1 MIARLGLLISRVFRS
16 AMPDPFVLAVLL
28 TFVTFALALLLTPT
42 PPGKIVDAWAS
53 DLGLWSLLK
62 FAMQM
67 CLILV
72 TGHAL
77 ATSPPV
83 ARLTR
88 RLAQFPRTGAGAAA
102 LVAVLATTTGVLNW
116 GLGLIVGAVAAREVG
131 AAMHRKGLRV
141 HYPLLVASGYLGLM
155 IWHGGFSGSAP
166 LKVTNAAGIAE
177 IFGAAP
183 PIGPIPL
190 DRTLFSPM
198 NLFITG
204 GLLVLLPIVMAALAP
219 RDDNAIRTAESFGIT
234 EPPADD
240 APSVRATNAA
250 ADRQPWLP
258 RMLEETPFISWAVVL
273 LIGVWAWRYY
283 WPSTGPSGIR
293 ALTPDTVNLTML
305 GLGLLLHRT
314 PASYVRAVER
324 AASGAAG
331 IILQFPLYAGIM
343 GIMGATGLTALFAT
357 SLAGFSTT
365 GTLPLTTFFSAAFI
379 NLFVP
384 SGGGQWAIQGP
395 IAMQSAVATGI
406 DPAKM
411 VMAVAYGDQL
421 TNMLQ
426 PFWALPLLAITKAE
440 ARDIVGYTA
449 VAMIAG
455 TVWISLG
462 LLLF

>member
-1 MIARLGLLISRVFRS
+1 MISRLGLLISRAFRS
-16 AMPDPFVLAVLL
+16 VMPDPFVLAVVL
-28 TFVTFALALLLTPT
+28 TFATIALALLLTPT
-42 PPGKIVDAWAS
+42 PFPKVIDAWSS
-53 DLGLWSLLK
+53 DLGIWSLLK

-67 CLILV
+67 SLILV
-72 TGHAL
+72 TGYAL

-88 RLAQFPRTGAGAAA
+88 RLAQLPTTGANAAA

-131 AAMHRKGLRV
+131 AAMHRKGISV
-141 HYPLLVASGYLGLM
+141 HYPLLAAAGYLGLM
-155 IWHGGFSGSAP
+155 VWHGGFSGTAP
-166 LKVTNAAGIAE
+166 LKVTRAADIAE
-177 IFGAAP
+177 IFGATP
-183 PIGPIPL
+183 PISAIPL

-204 GLLVLLPIVMAALAP
+204 GLLILLPLIMAALAP
-219 RDDNAIRTAESFGIT
+219 RDAVAIQRAESFGISDNDGVVASA
-234 EPPADD
+234 EPTGGGDD
-240 APSVRATNAA
+240 RKPL
-250 ADRQPWLP
+250 LP
-258 RMLEETPFISWAVVL
+258 RLLEDTPWISWALVL
-273 LIGVWAWRYY
+273 LIAIWAWRYY
-283 WPSTGPSGIR
+283 FPGDRPSGIR
-293 ALTPDTVNLTML
+293 ELTPDTVNLTML
-305 GLGLLLHRT
+305 GFGLLLHRT
-314 PASYVRAVER
+314 PMSYVRAVER
-324 AASGAAG
+324 AAKGAAG

-357 SLAGFSTT
+357 SLAAIGTG
-365 GTLPLTTFFSAAFI
+365 GTLPLTTFFSAAVVNI
-379 NLFVP
+379 FVP

-395 IAMQSAVATGI
+395 IAMHSAIAAGI

-426 PFWALPLLAITKAE
+426 PFWALPLLAITKVQ

-449 VAMIAG
+449 VAMLAGAAWIA
-455 TVWISLG
+455 LG

>member
-1 MIARLGLLISRVFRS
+1 MIARLGLLISRAFRS
-16 AMPDPFVLAVLL
+16 VMPDPFVLAVLL
-28 TFVTFALALLLTPT
+28 TFVTVALALLLTPAS
-42 PPGKIVDAWAS
+42 PGKIVDAWAS
-53 DLGLWSLLK
+53 EAGLWSLLK
-62 FAMQM
+62 FGMQM

-88 RLAQFPRTGAGAAA
+88 RLAQLPTSAASAAA
-102 LVAVLATTTGVLNW
+102 LVAVLATTTAVLNW

-131 AAMHRKGLRV
+131 AAMHRKGIRV
-141 HYPLLVASGYLGLM
+141 HYPLLAASGYLGLM
-155 IWHGGFSGSAP
+155 VWHGGFSGSAP
-166 LKVTNAAGIAE
+166 LKVTKPSGIAE
-177 IFGAAP
+177 IFGASP

-190 DRTLFSPM
+190 DQTLFSPA

-204 GLLVLLPIVMAALAP
+204 GLLVLLPLIMAALAP
-219 RDDNAIRTAESFGIT
+219 RDDAAIRPADTFGIG
-234 EPPADD
+234 EDSPAD
-240 APSVRATNAA
+240 AASPGVATNTERKAS
-250 ADRQPWLP
+250 LP
-258 RMLEETPFISWAVVL
+258 RILEDTPFVTWALLL
-273 LIGVWAWRYY
+273 LIAVWAWRYY
-283 WPSTGPSGIR
+283 FPSEGPSGIR
-293 ALTPDTVNLTML
+293 ELTLDSANLTML

-314 PASYVRAVER
+314 PASYVRAVEQ

-331 IILQFPLYAGIM
+331 IIIQFPLYAGIM

-357 SLAGFSTT
+357 SLAAFGSGT
-365 GTLPLTTFFSAAFI
+365 TLPLTTFFSASVI

-395 IAMQSAVATGI
+395 IAMQSAVAAGI

-426 PFWALPLLAITKAE
+426 PFWALPLLAITKVE

-449 VAMIAG
+449 VAMLAGGLWIAA
-455 TVWISLG
+455 G

>member
-1 MIARLGLLISRVFRS
+1 MISRLGLLLSRAFRS
-16 AMPDPFVLAVLL
+16 VMPDPFVLAVLL
-28 TFVTFALALLLTPT
+28 TFVTIALALLLTPSSPT
-42 PPGKIVDAWAS
+42 QVVDAWAS
-53 DLGLWSLLK
+53 EIGLWSLLR

-67 CLILV
+67 SLILV
-72 TGHAL
+72 TGYAL

-88 RLAQFPRTGAGAAA
+88 RLAQLPTTGANAAI

-131 AAMHRKGLRV
+131 AAMHRKGVPV
-141 HYPLLVASGYLGLM
+141 HYPLLAASGYLGLM
-155 IWHGGFSGSAP
+155 VWHGGFSGSAP
-166 LKVTNAAGIAE
+166 LKVTSSGGITE

-183 PIGPIPL
+183 PIGPLSL
-190 DRTLFSPM
+190 DLTLFSPM
-198 NLFITG
+198 NLFVTG

-219 RDDNAIRTAESFGIT
+219 RNAATIRTADSFGIT
-234 EPPADD
+234 VDDGEANVPARPPESERK
-240 APSVRATNAA
+240 PLLLR
-250 ADRQPWLP
+250 L
-258 RMLEETPFISWAVVL
+258 LEETPFVSYALVL
-273 LIGVWAWRYY
+273 LIAIWAWRYY
-283 WPSTGPSGIR
+283 WPAEGPSGIR

-343 GIMGATGLTALFAT
+343 GIMTATGLTALFAT
-357 SLAGFSTT
+357 SLAAISTST
-365 GTLPLTTFFSAAFI
+365 TLPLTTFFSAAVI
-379 NLFVP
+379 NVFVP

-395 IAMQSAVATGI
+395 IAMHSAITAGI
-406 DPAKM
+406 EPAKM

-426 PFWALPLLAITKAE
+426 PFWAIPLLAITRVQ
-440 ARDIVGYTA
+440 ARDIVGYTT
-449 VAMIAG
+449 VAMLLGAL
-455 TVWISLG
+455 WISLG

>member
-1 MIARLGLLISRVFRS
+1 MIARLGLLISRAFR
-16 AMPDPFVLAVLL
+16 AVMPDPFVLAVLL
-28 TFVTFALALLLTPT
+28 TLVTIALALMLTPAS
-42 PPGKIVDAWAS
+42 PGKIVDAWAS
-53 DLGLWSLLK
+53 DVGLWSLLK

-88 RLAQFPRTGAGAAA
+88 RLAQVPSTGAGAAA

-131 AAMHRKGLRV
+131 AAMQRKGMRV
-141 HYPLLVASGYLGLM
+141 HYPLLAASGYLGLM

-166 LKVTNAAGIAE
+166 LKVTDAAGIAE
-177 IFGAAP
+177 VFGATP
-183 PIGPIPL
+183 PIGPISL

-204 GLLVLLPIVMAALAP
+204 GLLVLLPLVMAALAP
-219 RDDNAIRTAESFGIT
+219 RDVGTIKSAEAFGINDS
-234 EPPADD
+234 PADEE
-240 APSVRATNAA
+240 APPTTVTATGE
-250 ADRQPWLP
+250 RKPWLP
-258 RMLEETPFISWAVVL
+258 RILEDTPFVSWALVL
-273 LIGVWAWRYY
+273 LIAVWAWRYY

-314 PASYVRAVER
+314 AGSYVRAVER

-343 GIMGATGLTALFAT
+343 GIMSATGLTALFAT
-357 SLAGFSTT
+357 SLAGGNA
-365 GTLPLTTFFSAAFI
+365 GTLPLTTFFSASVI

-395 IAMQSAVATGI
+395 IAMQTAISSGI
-406 DPAKM
+406 DPATM

-426 PFWALPLLAITKAE
+426 PFWALPLLAITKVE

-449 VAMIAG
+449 VAMLVG
-455 TVWISLG
+455 GVWIALG
-462 LLLF
+462 LMLF

>member
-1 MIARLGLLISRVFRS
+1 MISRFGLLISRAFRVV
-16 AMPDPFVLAVLL
+16 MPDPFVLAVLL
-28 TFVTFALALLLTPT
+28 TFVTIGLALLLTPS
-42 PPGKIVDAWAS
+42 PVGKVIDAWSS
-53 DLGLWSLLK
+53 DAGLWSLLK

-67 CLILV
+67 ALILV

-88 RLAQFPRTGAGAAA
+88 RLAQLPTSGATAAA

-131 AAMHRKGLRV
+131 AAMHRKGIRV
-141 HYPLLVASGYLGLM
+141 HYPLLAAAGYLGLM
-155 IWHGGFSGSAP
+155 VWHGGFSGSAP
-166 LKVTNAAGIAE
+166 LKVTRIAE
-177 IFGAAP
+177 INEIFGPTP
-183 PIGPIPL
+183 PIAAIPL

-204 GLLVLLPIVMAALAP
+204 GLLILLPLIMAALAP
-219 RDDNAIRTAESFGIT
+219 RDGTAMQTAESFDVDNGDDLVARQA
-234 EPPADD
+234 PA
-240 APSVRATNAA
+240 AVSEERKPF
-250 ADRQPWLP
+250 LP
-258 RMLEETPFISWAVVL
+258 RLLEDSPLVTWALVL
-273 LIGVWAWRYY
+273 LIGVWGWRYY
-283 WPSTGPSGIR
+283 FPATGPSGIR
-293 ALTPDTVNLTML
+293 ELTPDTVNLTML
-305 GLGLLLHRT
+305 GLGLFLHGT
-314 PASYVRAVER
+314 PMSYVRAVER

-357 SLAGFSTT
+357 SLASLGQGSTQA
-365 GTLPLTTFFSAAFI
+365 LTTFFSAAI
-379 NLFVP
+379 VNVFVP

-395 IAMQSAVATGI
+395 IAMRSAIELGI

-426 PFWALPLLAITKAE
+426 PFWALPLLAITRVQ

-449 VAMIAG
+449 VAMLIGGAWIA
-455 TVWISLG
+455 LG
-462 LLLF
+462 LMLF

>member
-1 MIARLGLLISRVFRS
+1 MLARLGIVISRAFR
-16 AMPDPFVLAVLL
+16 AVMPDPFVLAVVL
-28 TFVTFALALLLTPT
+28 TFVTIALALLLTPS
-42 PPGKIVDAWAS
+42 PFAKIIDAWSS
-53 DLGLWSLLK
+53 DAGLWSLLK

-67 CLILV
+67 ALILV

-88 RLAQFPRTGAGAAA
+88 RLAQLPTSGATAAA

-131 AAMHRKGLRV
+131 VAMQRKGMRV
-141 HYPLLVASGYLGLM
+141 HYPLLVAAGYLGLM
-155 IWHGGFSGSAP
+155 VWHGGFSGSAP
-166 LKVTNAAGIAE
+166 LKVTRATEIAE
-177 IFGAAP
+177 IFGATP

-204 GLLVLLPIVMAALAP
+204 GLLLLLPFIMAALAP
-219 RDDNAIRTAESFGIT
+219 RDDSAIRTADSFGIGD
-234 EPPADD
+234 EPAEETT
-240 APSVRATNAA
+240 APVVPN
-250 ADRQPWLP
+250 DCKPFIP
-258 RMLEETPFISWAVVL
+258 RVLEETPIISWALVL
-273 LIGVWAWRYY
+273 LIAVWAWRYY
-283 WPSTGPSGIR
+283 FPAEGPSGIR
-293 ALTPDTVNLTML
+293 ELTPDTVNLTML

-357 SLAGFSTT
+357 SLASIG
-365 GTLPLTTFFSAAFI
+365 GGGALPLTTFISAAVV

-384 SGGGQWAIQGP
+384 SGGGQWAVQGP
-395 IAMQSAVATGI
+395 IAMRSAIDAGI
-406 DPAKM
+406 DPAAI

-426 PFWALPLLAITKAE
+426 PFWALPLLAITKVE

-449 VAMIAG
+449 VAMLAGGLWIA
-455 TVWISLG
+455 LG
-462 LLLF
+462 LVLFQA